1 MAYNYQQNIEFFD
14 QLVSMSICSQIG
26 DHLSSKDQEFVNY
39 FTMDKRWIDDLILLL
54 HKWKMGQRSN

>member
-26 DHLSSKDQEFVNY
+26 EHLSSKDQEFVNC
-39 FTMDKRWIDDLILLL
+39 TTTHLR
-54 HKWKMGQRSN
+54 HKI